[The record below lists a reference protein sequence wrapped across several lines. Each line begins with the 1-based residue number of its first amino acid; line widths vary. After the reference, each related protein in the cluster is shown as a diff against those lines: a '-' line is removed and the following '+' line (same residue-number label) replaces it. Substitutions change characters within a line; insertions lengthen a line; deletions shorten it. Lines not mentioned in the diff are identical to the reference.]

1 MKRPSRFYLVIKRL
15 IDLFG
20 SMVGIL
26 FCFGLLWWWITI
38 INLIVT
44 KGHAIFA
51 QVRVGKKGKD
61 FKILKFRS
69 MRYGVDEHLT
79 SYEAKD
85 EKELYTSFGK
95 FLRKASLDETIQ
107 LLNIFIGQMSFIGPR
122 PLIDKDQDHITIE
135 LRKENGSI
143 NLTPGLSGYAQT
155 RGRTFL
161 LPEERAK
168 YDGYYYQ
175 HISLWFD
182 IKIFV
187 ITILQLLGL
196 KKNEANKS

>member
-1 MKRPSRFYLVIKRL
+1 MKRPSRFYLIIKRL
-15 IDLFG
+15 IDLLG

-26 FCFGLLWWWITI
+26 FCFGLLWWWIII

-85 EKELYTSFGK
+85 EKELYTCFGK
-95 FLRKASLDETIQ
+95 FLRKTSLDETIQ

-122 PLIDKDQDHITIE
+122 PLIDKNQDHITIE

-187 ITILQLLGL
+187 ITILQLFGL
-196 KKNEANKS
+196 KKNEANRS